1 VLKTKAFKF
10 DVKANKEDNAGQFTG
25 RASVYGVVDAYN
37 DVVMPGAFDRTLEEL
52 AGNIVVLNQHNP
64 SDPIGKASLTDSE
77 MSLNAVGQLV
87 LDLPS
92 AKDAYVRLQNGLID
106 GISIGYEVTKEQ
118 YVGDVRQLQEIK
130 LWEISL
136 VTFPANSFARVTD
149 VKGLLSQLADERL
162 AQLVLEVLPNHEG
175 RREVECKETRQ
186 KLSDVVAMIQ
196 ELLAATDP
204 NSEASARITQQKAFD
219 ELIHTIRSL
228 NAAAKE

>member
-149 VKGLLSQLADERL
+149 VKSLLSQLADERL
-162 AQLVLEVLPNHEG
+162 AQLVLEVLPNMKAG
-175 RREVECKETRQ
+175 AKLSKETRQ